1 MRPTSVVKPVFFSS
15 QKYRFFWL
23 HLIFIKKF
31 KLPCNILEVG
41 IVYRVE
47 HKNPREDEKMR
58 LLIKTYPDCPKAS
71 AVNAVSNV
79 VWGVLFLFLF
89 YYNIIPQTGTPMVL
103 GLLAWALGS
112 FVICFIT
119 DKIKENEGN

>member
-1 MRPTSVVKPVFFSS
+1 
-15 QKYRFFWL
+15 
-23 HLIFIKKF
+23 
-31 KLPCNILEVG
+31 
-41 IVYRVE
+41 
-47 HKNPREDEKMR
+47 MR

-119 DKIKENEGN
+119 DKIKENSGQNNS